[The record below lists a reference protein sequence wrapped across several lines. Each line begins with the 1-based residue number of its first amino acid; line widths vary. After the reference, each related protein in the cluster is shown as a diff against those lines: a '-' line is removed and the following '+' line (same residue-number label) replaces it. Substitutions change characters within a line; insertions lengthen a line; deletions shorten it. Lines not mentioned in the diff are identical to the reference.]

1 VIDTISWWAASGLI
15 GVLVFPLTLI
25 FFGRLPDR
33 GYAFTKVLGLLLLG
47 YALWIGA
54 TLGIL
59 PNDRGSV
66 LLLMA
71 MLAIISAVVASRRRE
86 DIIAF
91 VREKGSYI
99 LFVELLF
106 LAAFV
111 IAAYLRSYTPDI
123 AGTEKPTE
131 LTFFNGV
138 LRSEQFPAIDPWY
151 SGHPISYYYF
161 SYVMIAVV
169 TELTGIAASIAFN
182 LAVALFAALGVVAA
196 FGLVYNLVK
205 GMGARESRA
214 LLFGLVGVVLMLILG
229 NLEGI
234 FEMLSAHGVDAG
246 PLYAWANINGLEGP
260 TQTTEW
266 YPTAHWWWWRATR
279 YCGGWCIEEFP
290 FFSYLLGDL
299 HAHMIVVPFT
309 LMVSAIGFDIFL
321 RKETIDW
328 RFLTKHPLA
337 FVFIALAI
345 GSLSFLNG
353 WDMPVFLFIIVA
365 IALLQNYMQER
376 RWSWSILVDT
386 ASFAVPV
393 GALAVLMFV
402 PYYLNFHPVVTF
414 PYIDAIVATKSWVND
429 MNVNVTTP
437 THLFLFWGPLLWLA
451 TCLAVSAIVFGYRSW
466 PSLRQTWPAM
476 AIGLIPIAF
485 WVVWVLIGR
494 GPGVL
499 GDEVSGRGSN
509 WLTVF
514 LLVGVLGAT
523 AAAGVQILSGGVQD
537 VANRSLLFVLL
548 ISFTAI
554 LMLLGCD
561 FFYVPEPP
569 EEIRADTVFKLWHK
583 AWILLGAG
591 GACGLYYLTQHWRI
605 QGRTAIVGSSALGIA
620 TALLL
625 LGAMVYP
632 LAGTFAR
639 TNGFRGEPTLDGLAF
654 VRRTDPA
661 EYEATQWLNDNV
673 KGTPLILE
681 AYGDVFSDNGRIS
694 SRTGLPTLL
703 SWTDHQLDWRGPQTT
718 FDEWRTAME
727 QAYKSTSAAEAQ
739 AILEKY
745 KIKYVYVGALERT
758 QYGEQGTAKFSSFM
772 NIVFQNSGVT
782 IYQMPAAPAQV
793 TSLP

>member
-1 VIDTISWWAASGLI
+1 VINAISWWAAAGLV
-15 GVLVFPLTLI
+15 GVLAFPLTFI

-33 GYAFTKVLGLLLLG
+33 GYAFTKVIGLLLVS
-47 YALWIGA
+47 YALWMGA

-59 PNDRGSV
+59 PNARGSV
-66 LLLMA
+66 LLLLA
-71 MLAIISAVVASRRRE
+71 ILAIISAVVARRRRE

-91 VREKGSYI
+91 IRENGSYI

-106 LAAFV
+106 LAAFAT
-111 IAAYLRSYTPDI
+111 AAYLRSYVPDI

-131 LTFFNGV
+131 LTFLNGV
-138 LRSEQFPAIDPWY
+138 LRSEQFPPTDPWF

-161 SYVMIAVV
+161 AYVMIAVI
-169 TELTGIAASIAFN
+169 TKLTGIAASVAFN
-182 LAVALFAALGVVAA
+182 LSLALFAALAVIAS
-196 FGLVYNLVK
+196 FGLVYNLVR

-214 LLFGLVGVVLMLILG
+214 LLFGLVGVVLMLLLG

-234 FEMLSAHGVDAG
+234 FEMLSAHGVHAG
-246 PLYAWANINGLEGP
+246 PLYDWANISGLEGP
-260 TQTTEW
+260 SQTSEW

-299 HAHMIVVPFT
+299 HAHVIVIPFT
-309 LMVSAIGFDIFL
+309 LLVSAIGFDLFL
-321 RKETIDW
+321 RKEAIDW
-328 RFLTKHPLA
+328 RFLVQQPLA

-365 IALLQNYMQER
+365 IALFQNYLQER
-376 RWSWSILVDT
+376 RWSWSILVGT

-402 PYYLNFHPVVTF
+402 PYYLHFHPVVQF

-429 MNVNVTTP
+429 MNVNVTNP

-451 TCLAVSAIVFGYRSW
+451 TCLAVSAIAFGHRSW
-466 PSLRQTWPAM
+466 LSLRQAWPAM

-485 WVVWVLIGR
+485 WFLWVLIGQ
-494 GPGVL
+494 GAGDL
-499 GDEVSGRGSN
+499 GDEVSGRGSA
-509 WLTVF
+509 WLTAF
-514 LLVGVLGAT
+514 LLVGLLGAT
-523 AAAGVQILSGGVQD
+523 AVAGVQLLSGGAQD
-537 VANRSLLFVLL
+537 GVNRSLLFALL

-554 LMLLGCD
+554 LILLGCD
-561 FFYVPEPP
+561 LFYVPEPP
-569 EEIRADTVFKLWHK
+569 EQIRADTVFKLWHK

-591 GACGLYYLTQHWRI
+591 GACGLYYLTQRWPSR
-605 QGRTAIVGSSALGIA
+605 GVAATVGGSALGIV

-632 LAGTFAR
+632 IAGTFAR

-654 VRRTDPA
+654 VRRYQPA

-673 KGTPLILE
+673 KGTPVILE
-681 AYGDVFSDNGRIS
+681 AYGDVFSDYGRVS

-703 SWTDHQLDWRGPQTT
+703 SWTDHQLDWRGHQDA
-718 FDEWRTAME
+718 FDERKTAME
-727 QAYKSTSAAEAQ
+727 RAYTTTSPGEAQ

-745 KIKYVYVGALERT
+745 DVSYVYVGALERK

-772 NIVFQNSGVT
+772 DVVFRNSEVT
-782 IYQMPAAPAQV
+782 IYRMPVAPAQV

>member
-1 VIDTISWWAASGLI
+1 MIDTISWWATAGLI
-15 GVLVFPLTLI
+15 GVLAFPLTFIL
-25 FFGRLPDR
+25 FGRLPDR
-33 GYAFTKVLGLLLLG
+33 GYAFAKVLGLLLLS
-47 YALWIGA
+47 YALWMGA
-54 TLGIL
+54 TLGVL
-59 PNDRGSV
+59 PNVRGSV
-66 LLLMA
+66 LLL
-71 MLAIISAVVASRRRE
+71 LAVLALISAVVASRRRE

-91 VREKGSYI
+91 VRENGSYI
-99 LFVELLF
+99 LFVEILF
-106 LAAFV
+106 LAAFA

-138 LRSEQFPAIDPWY
+138 LRSEQFPAIDPWF

-161 SYVMIAVV
+161 SYVMMAVF
-169 TELTGIAASIAFN
+169 TKLTGVAASVAFN
-182 LAVALFAALGVVAA
+182 LGVALFAALGVIAA
-196 FGLVYNLVK
+196 FGLVYNLVQ
-205 GMGARESRA
+205 GMGARKSRA
-214 LLFGLVGVVLMLILG
+214 LLFGLVGIVLMLLLG

-234 FEMLSAHGVDAG
+234 FEMLSAHGVHAG
-246 PLYAWANINGLEGP
+246 PLYAWANISGLEGP
-260 TQTTEW
+260 SQTSEW

-309 LMVSAIGFDIFL
+309 LLVSALGLDLFL

-328 RFLTKHPLA
+328 RFLVQQPLV

-365 IALLQNYMQER
+365 IAFLQNCMQKG
-376 RWSWSILVDT
+376 RWSQSILVET

-393 GALAVLMFV
+393 GALAVLMFA
-402 PYYLNFHPVVTF
+402 PYYPNFHPVVQF

-429 MNVNVTTP
+429 TNVNVTTP

-451 TCLAVSAIVFGYRSW
+451 ACLAVSVITLGPRSRL
-466 PSLRQTWPAM
+466 SLRQTWLAM

-485 WVVWVLIGR
+485 WLLWVLAGR
-494 GPGVL
+494 GAGVL
-499 GDEVSGRGSN
+499 GDEVSGRGSA
-509 WLTVF
+509 WLTAF
-514 LLVGVLGAT
+514 LLLALLGAT
-523 AAAGVQILSGGVQD
+523 ALAGVRLLSGGAQD
-537 VANRSLLFVLL
+537 GANRSLLFALL

-569 EEIRADTVFKLWHK
+569 EQIRADTVFKLWHK
-583 AWILLGAG
+583 AWVLLGAG
-591 GACGLYYLTQHWRI
+591 GACGLYYLSQRWPVR
-605 QGRTAIVGSSALGIA
+605 GRTAIVGGSALGIV

-632 LAGTFAR
+632 IAGTFAR

-654 VRRTDPA
+654 VRRLEPA

-681 AYGDVFSDNGRIS
+681 AYGDVFSDNGRVS

-703 SWTDHQLDWRGPQTT
+703 SWTDHQLDWRGPQAA

-727 QAYKSTSAAEAQ
+727 QAYKSTSPAEAQ

-745 KIKYVYVGALERT
+745 NIKYVYVGALERK

-772 NIVFQNSGVT
+772 DIAFRNSEVT
-782 IYQMPAAPAQV
+782 IYQMPAAPVQV